1 MARPKQSDYDPETNL
16 THRESKAIECLLT
29 REPEET
35 LAQVAERAGVKVR
48 VLYRYMRDAD
58 FKKAYKERVEL
69 EMGGH
74 RSRVANALVKG
85 AVKDGPGQ
93 AAMQKIYWQR
103 LGELNEKVEL
113 TGANGGPVESLSTQ
127 VKVDLSELS
136 VEEKVAMAE
145 LIEKLGIK
153 PVKPNE

>member
-35 LAQVAERAGVKVR
+35 LAEVAERAGVKVR

-103 LGELNEKVEL
+103 LGELNEKVEP
-113 TGANGGPVESLSTQ
+113 TGANGGPVESRSQ
-127 VKVDLSELS
+127 VKVDLSELT
-136 VEEKVAMAE
+136 VEEKVAMVG

-153 PVKPNE
+153 PAKSGE

>member
-1 MARPKQSDYDPETNL
+1 MARPKQSEYDPETNL

-35 LAQVAERAGVKVR
+35 LAEVAERAGVKVR

-74 RSRVANALVKG
+74 RSRVANALIRG

-103 LGELNEKVEL
+103 LGEFNERVEL
-113 TGANGGPVESLSTQ
+113 TGANGGPVETRNH
-127 VKVDLSELS
+127 VKVDVSELS
-136 VEEKVAMAE
+136 VEEKVAMVE

-153 PVKPNE
+153 PDKPSG